1 MTLKTVLERFRAR
14 QAAILDHPS
23 AGVGFA
29 LLSTAL
35 LGWAPIF
42 GKMAYNAGVDVFSLV
57 ALRTLIAAALLWLV
71 YLVRWRSAIPISG
84 HDLIGCLS
92 MGVVNG
98 IGSLFYYTGLTRID
112 ASTVGLLD
120 AMKPIWVFVF
130 LFASGQDIS
139 RMAFVRLGL
148 ALSGLALLTG
158 VGGTGRT
165 DSLGVM
171 LILASAAINAWY
183 MVLGQ
188 WVLAD
193 VQARTVTLYMLTSM
207 TVTVGTARLL
217 TGPLIQPIAVAG
229 WQAIV
234 MLGLVTAA
242 SRLFMFVGLRKLG
255 GIQTALLGLTELFMT
270 LLVAYAILG
279 ERLAPWQWVGGGL
292 IIASVLLIS
301 REGDLTAPNVD
312 SS

>member
-1 MTLKTVLERFRAR
+1 MTLKAVLKRFRAQ
-14 QAAILDHPS
+14 QAVILNHPS

-29 LLSTAL
+29 LLSTSL

-42 GKMAYNAGVDVFSLV
+42 GKMAYNADVDAFSLV
-57 ALRTLIAAALLWLV
+57 ALRTLIAAALLWLA

-120 AMKPIWVFVF
+120 AMKPIWVFIF
-130 LFASGQDIS
+130 LSASGQDIS

-158 VGGTGRT
+158 VGGPGQT

-171 LILASAAINAWY
+171 LILASAATNAWY

-207 TVTVGTARLL
+207 AVTVGAARLL
-217 TGPLIQPIAVAG
+217 TGPLVQPIAAAG

-234 MLGLVTAA
+234 LLALVTAA
-242 SRLFMFVGLRKLG
+242 SRLLMFAGLRKLG
-255 GIQTALLGLTELFMT
+255 GIQTALLGLTELFIT
-270 LLVAYAILG
+270 LLVAYVVLG
-279 ERLAPWQWVGGGL
+279 ERLGLWQWIGGSL
-292 IIASVLLIS
+292 IIVSVLLVS
-301 REGDLTAPNVD
+301 REGELTVTSID
-312 SS
+312 SL